1 LPVIRVHYL
10 QVDQF
15 TDSLNEEIHMI
26 DPGGEMSAHD
36 LKQDVQLRSLIN
48 AQDDVWRIFRV
59 MAEFVD
65 GFTVLARQENLVS
78 VFGSARTKPGTE
90 HYEMG
95 VTVARELVMRGFNI
109 LTGGGPGVMEAANK
123 GAQAQGGAS
132 VGVNIELPFEQDA
145 NPYIDKNRVVTF
157 RHFFVRKV
165 MFVKYAH
172 GFVVLPGGFGTL
184 DEFFEAI
191 TLIQTQKTKAFPVVL
206 LGTKYWGGLIQW
218 MKDVMV
224 PAGTISPEDLSL
236 FHLVDDPVKAAQ
248 IIDEFYREKKM
259 VTNF

>member
-1 LPVIRVHYL
+1 MDDLI
-10 QVDQF
+10 
-15 TDSLNEEIHMI
+15 
-26 DPGGEMSAHD
+26 SASSHERN
-36 LKQDVQLRSLIN
+36 QDIQLRSLLG

-65 GFTVLARQENLVS
+65 GFTVLSKQENLVS
-78 VFGSARTKPGTE
+78 VFGSARIKPGE
-90 HYEMG
+90 PYYELG
-95 VTVARELVMRGFNI
+95 VRVASELVKRGFNI

-123 GAQAQGGAS
+123 GAKEGGGAS
-132 VGVNIELPFEQDA
+132 VGVNIELPFEQDP
-145 NPYIDKNRVVTF
+145 NPFVDKNRLMTF

-191 TLIQTQKTKAFPVVL
+191 TLIQTGKTNPFPVIL
-206 LGTKYWGGLIQW
+206 MGTEYWGGLVKW
-218 MKDVMV
+218 MKEVLV
-224 PAGTISPEDLSL
+224 PAGTISLSDLSL
-236 FHLVDDPVKAAQ
+236 FILLDDPAKAAE
-248 IIDEFYREKKM
+248 IIDEFYQVNKM